1 MKVVV
6 DNCSTS
12 TLHAAETPSPTPVRL
27 TRYGMPGCPMPAAL
41 SPHSC
46 PGYLHHAVVV
56 ATHNAI
62 VVLPTARATGR
73 PATGAPRGAAHF
85 THESH
90 TTAADAQ
97 RAATTSSTCARL
109 STQAGIDQT
118 RPPPLTLSPTPTPK
132 ASPLGFVRLVLCRLG
147 IASRRLVPQTTCRGT
162 EGEAPPAQKGATRR
176 ERIHPG
182 E

>member
-1 MKVVV
+1 
-6 DNCSTS
+6 
-12 TLHAAETPSPTPVRL
+12 
-27 TRYGMPGCPMPAAL
+27 MPAAL

-97 RAATTSSTCARL
+97 RATKDLINVPA
-109 STQAGIDQT
+109 STQESA
-118 RPPPLTLSPTPTPK
+118 RSVRFHSPFLPPQNPK
-132 ASPLGFVRLVLCRLG
+132 ASPLGFVQLAVCRLG
-147 IASRRLVPQTTCRGT
+147 IASRRLVPQTMCRGT

>member
-1 MKVVV
+1 MTVQP
-6 DNCSTS
+6 
-12 TLHAAETPSPTPVRL
+12 AETPSPTPVSL
-27 TRYGMPGCPMPAAL
+27 TRCVIDARIPAAL
-41 SPHSC
+41 SPHSFLSR
-46 PGYLHHAVVV
+46 LHHAVAV

-62 VVLPTARATGR
+62 LELRVVVLPTARATGR